1 MPTYVFKGRN
11 RLGEVMVGERVAD
24 SRDMLKQLLRREQ
37 VMLTSVKE
45 KGREVAVPKLSARGK
60 VTSKDL
66 SIFTRQFSVM
76 IDAGLPLVQCL
87 DILASQQENKFF
99 QQVLTQT
106 RQDVEEG
113 ATLAV
118 AMSRHPKAFDQ
129 LFVNMIEAGET
140 GGILDII
147 LQRLSTFIEKIVKL
161 RRDVISA
168 MIYPSAVIVIAALVV
183 AAILVFVIPQFQAI
197 FMGLLGPDEKLPLPT
212 RIVVGLSE
220 FIAGWGGLSIL
231 VGLIASFV
239 GIRTYYKT
247 PGGRRQ
253 LDRLTLKAPI
263 LGPVLRKIAIARF
276 SRTLST
282 LLSSG
287 VPILQSLDIT
297 ARTAGNVIIEE
308 AIRAIRTGVER
319 GESFVEPLKASD
331 VFPNMVAQMV
341 GIGEQTGALDSML
354 GKIADFYEQEV
365 DNAIANMLTLIEPA
379 MIGFLGV
386 TIGGIVIAM
395 YMPLFTLVGK
405 LAGGSN

>member
-24 SRDMLKQLLRREQ
+24 SHEMLKQLLRREQ

-45 KGREVAVPKLSARGK
+45 KGREVALPKLGGRGK
-60 VTSKDL
+60 VKSKEL

-87 DILASQQENKFF
+87 DILANQQENKYF

-113 ATLAV
+113 STLAV
-118 AMSRHPKAFDQ
+118 AMANHPKVFDQ

-168 MIYPSAVIVIAALVV
+168 MIYPSAVIVIAILVV
-183 AAILVFVIPQFQAI
+183 AAILVFVIPQFQTI
-197 FMGLLGPDEKLPLPT
+197 FLGLLGPGEKLPLPT
-212 RIVVGLSE
+212 RIVVAFSD
-220 FIAGWGGLSIL
+220 FIAGWGGLCIL
-231 VGLIASFV
+231 AAVIAAAV
-239 GIRTYYKT
+239 GIRTYRKT
-247 PGGRRQ
+247 PNGRRNI
-253 LDRLTLKAPI
+253 DRLLLKAPI
-263 LGPVLRKIAIARF
+263 IGIILRKIAIARF

-287 VPILQSLDIT
+287 VPILQALEIT
-297 ARTAGNVIIEE
+297 ARTAGNLIIEE
-308 AIRAIRTGVER
+308 AIRSIRTGVER
-319 GESFVEPLKASD
+319 GESFVEPLRASD

-365 DNAIANMLTLIEPA
+365 DTAIANMLTLIEPA

-405 LAGGSN
+405 LSNSGG